1 MNLGVD
7 YYPEHWEKERWPVD
21 ARLMQKAGLNV
32 VRLAEFAWSKLEPK
46 DNVYDF
52 DWLDEA
58 MDVLDKRGIK
68 VILSTPTAAP
78 PAWLIEKHP
87 RILPL
92 LKNGQRMA
100 FGARRH
106 YCITNRTYHY
116 YSERI
121 IKRLAE
127 RYRNNPQVIGW
138 QVDNEFG
145 EPKCYCDSC
154 RKEFQRWLKSKY
166 KTLENLNQSW
176 GNVFWSQDYTS
187 WEEIPLPIVDYH
199 NPAFDL
205 DFRRFFSDMTVEYSD
220 MQIKIL
226 KEITPEK
233 FITHNFMGF
242 FPDLDYYELAEKY
255 DFVSWDNYPERLENR
270 FYTGLAHDV
279 MRGLKKKNFWVMEE
293 QASYLTREDITPTLP
308 PGQMR
313 LWTYQCYAH
322 GAEAVV
328 YFRWRACSFGIE
340 QFHSGILQHDGTN
353 KSISYKEAAQIG
365 SELHRI
371 GPQFED
377 SKVVS
382 PVAIIYDYDNIWVE
396 NYGYW
401 ANYDY
406 PKRPMYNYPDEILR
420 FYKAVR
426 KKGINVDIVKPTDEL
441 SKYKGVIAPFMHIVT
456 NEAADNIKRYVEEG
470 GVFIAGFRFGIKDI
484 HSNMVKSVLPGKLKK
499 LFGMSIYT
507 WDNLREKKVE
517 VKDSEGNVYQADTFA
532 DLITLKEAKSIAR
545 YNTSW
550 YTGHAAATVNS
561 FGKGKAYYVGCGLP
575 QNFYDR
581 FMEKVLEGLALESIK
596 VPHEVEITTREKE
609 GKRFIFVMNFS
620 AKPSKIF
627 LDKEYTELIKEK
639 KLKGKIN
646 LDPFEVLILV

>member
-1 MNLGVD
+1 MYLGVD
-7 YYPEHWEKERWPVD
+7 YYPEHWEKERWPAD
-21 ARLMQKAGLNV
+21 AKLMQKAGLNV

-58 MDVLDKRGIK
+58 MDALGKRGIK
-68 VILSTPTAAP
+68 VILCTPTAAS

-87 RILPL
+87 HILPL
-92 LKNGQRMA
+92 LKNGQRMT

-106 YCITNRTYHY
+106 YCITNPTYYY

-121 IKRLAE
+121 IKKLAE
-127 RYRNNPQVIGW
+127 HYRGNPQVIGW

-145 EPKCYCDSC
+145 GPKCYCDGC

-176 GNVFWSQDYTS
+176 GNAFWSHDYTS
-187 WEEIPLPIVDYH
+187 WNQIPLPVVDYH

-205 DFRRFFSDMTVEYSD
+205 DFRRFFSDMTFKYSD

-233 FITHNFMGF
+233 FVTHNFMGL
-242 FPDLDYYELAEKY
+242 FPDLNYYELAEKY

-270 FYTGLAHDV
+270 FYIGLAHDM

-293 QASYLTREDITPTLP
+293 QVSYITREDITPTLS
-308 PGQMR
+308 PGEMR

-340 QFHSGILQHDGTN
+340 QFHSGILGHDGTN
-353 KSISYKEAAQIG
+353 KSISYKEVAQIG
-365 SELHRI
+365 SEIRRI
-371 GPQFED
+371 GPQFEG
-377 SKVVS
+377 SRVVS
-382 PVAIIYDYDNIWVE
+382 PAAIIYDYDNIW
-396 NYGYW
+396 
-401 ANYDY
+401 ANCSYQE
-406 PKRPMYNYPDEILR
+406 RPMYSYPDEILR
-420 FYKAVR
+420 FYKAIR
-426 KKGINVDIVKPTDEL
+426 KKGINVDIVKSTDDV
-441 SKYKGVIAPFMHIVT
+441 SKYKAVIAPLMYIVT
-456 NEAADNIKRYVEEG
+456 DEAADNIKRYVEKG
-470 GVFIAGFRFGIKDI
+470 GIFITGFRFGIKDT
-484 HSNMVKSVLPGKLKK
+484 HNNMVKSVLPGKLKK
-499 LFGMSIYT
+499 LFGISIHT

-517 VKDSEGNVYQADTFA
+517 VKDTEGNIDQADTFA
-532 DLITLKEAKSIAR
+532 DLITLKEAKPIAR
-545 YNTSW
+545 YNSSW
-550 YTGHAAATVNS
+550 YIGHAAATVNT

-575 QNFYDR
+575 QDFYDR
-581 FMEKVLEGLALESIK
+581 FMEKVLPSLTLKSIK
-596 VPHEVEITTREKE
+596 APDEVEITTREKE

-620 AKPSKIF
+620 DKSSKIF
-627 LDKEYTELIKEK
+627 LDKEYTELMKGK
-639 KLKGKIN
+639 RLKGKVG
-646 LDPFEVLILV
+646 LEPFEVLILI